1 MSFSLGQFVVNTA
14 RFHLKGNLAVL
25 MGIVIATASLTG
37 ALLVGDSLRG
47 SLADTV
53 KNKLIWVNE
62 AVLAQRF
69 FNEQIV
75 VKLGEKTA
83 IPAIILKASIQVRD
97 DQDCLVTQIS
107 RAQVVAVPEEFWQD
121 EVKSAQWKNLK
132 GAWLNHQ
139 AAIGLKISEKQNV
152 VLRIEKPSAIPRE
165 SFLGNREDVVD
176 SITLEVEKVLDRSDK
191 YAGFNLFPGMDAPA
205 TIFVPLQLL
214 QEKLGITSKINSI
227 LSS

>member
-75 VKLGEKTA
+75 V
-83 IPAIILKASIQVRD
+83 
-97 DQDCLVTQIS
+97 
-107 RAQVVAVPEEFWQD
+107 
-121 EVKSAQWKNLK
+121 
-132 GAWLNHQ
+132 
-139 AAIGLKISEKQNV
+139 
-152 VLRIEKPSAIPRE
+152 
-165 SFLGNREDVVD
+165 
-176 SITLEVEKVLDRSDK
+176 
-191 YAGFNLFPGMDAPA
+191 
-205 TIFVPLQLL
+205 
-214 QEKLGITSKINSI
+214 
-227 LSS
+227 

>member
-69 FNEQIV
+69 FNELIV
-75 VKLGEKTA
+75 VKLG
-83 IPAIILKASIQVRD
+83 
-97 DQDCLVTQIS
+97 
-107 RAQVVAVPEEFWQD
+107 
-121 EVKSAQWKNLK
+121 
-132 GAWLNHQ
+132 
-139 AAIGLKISEKQNV
+139 
-152 VLRIEKPSAIPRE
+152 
-165 SFLGNREDVVD
+165 
-176 SITLEVEKVLDRSDK
+176 
-191 YAGFNLFPGMDAPA
+191 
-205 TIFVPLQLL
+205 
-214 QEKLGITSKINSI
+214 
-227 LSS
+227 

>member
-139 AAIGLKISEKQNV
+139 AAIG
-152 VLRIEKPSAIPRE
+152 
-165 SFLGNREDVVD
+165 
-176 SITLEVEKVLDRSDK
+176 
-191 YAGFNLFPGMDAPA
+191 
-205 TIFVPLQLL
+205 
-214 QEKLGITSKINSI
+214 
-227 LSS
+227 